1 MSYNEVMKKIALN
14 PNRLQWCMDTADM
27 ELADLSAS
35 VSIAMATLEQAM
47 ASQAVL
53 SVKQLEK
60 LANFFKRSLLF
71 FLEPSEVQE
80 QKIYSPQF
88 RTINNQKPI
97 HSPKLRAFIERIEKQ
112 RQIYLGLMEDLDEPV
127 NSDWLPDFAFNT
139 DNIKQASILV
149 RQWLGL
155 PDTVNFEDLRQAVE
169 GKDIMVFVSN
179 GYNGQWQID
188 KNEPVRGFSLYYDV
202 LPIIVIKKQASKG
215 AQAFTLMHE
224 LAHLL
229 LHKESMIDDDDD
241 FYNYQGK
248 EKDAN
253 EFAGNLLMPDAFLSQ
268 IDVGK
273 LLSLSVSE
281 YDQNLSDFKS
291 SWCVSVEAILVRL
304 LKNHQ
309 ITEQHYQDYKKLKNT
324 QREIERTQKSDTK
337 IPRSY
342 RHREPVNMF
351 GRPFVYAVF
360 DSLHNQKI
368 TLAKASTYLDNIKI
382 SDVRQLEQYV

>member
-1 MSYNEVMKKIALN
+1 MEKIALN
-14 PNRLQWCMDTADM
+14 PNRLQWCMESANM
-27 ELADLSAS
+27 ELVDLFTS
-35 VSIAMATLEQAM
+35 VSIAMATLEKAM
-47 ASQAVL
+47 EGQAVL
-53 SVKQLEK
+53 SVNQLEK

-71 FLEPSEVQE
+71 FLEPSEVLE
-80 QKIYSPQF
+80 EKIYSPQF

-97 HSPKLRAFIERIEKQ
+97 NSPKLRSFIERIEKQ

-127 NSDWLPDFAFNT
+127 NSDWLPDFALNA
-139 DNIKQASILV
+139 DNIKQASSKM

-155 PDTVNFEDLRQAVE
+155 PDTVNFDDLRQAVE
-169 GKDIMVFVSN
+169 YKGIMVFVSN

-188 KNEPVRGFSLYYDV
+188 KNELVRGFSLYYDI

-229 LHKESMIDDDDD
+229 LHKESAIDDEED

-268 IDVGK
+268 INVSK
-273 LLSLSVSE
+273 LLNNAISE
-281 YDQNLSDFKS
+281 YDNYLVDYKNN
-291 SWCVSVEAILVRL
+291 WCVSVEAILVRL
-304 LKNHQ
+304 LKSHQ
-309 ITEQHYQDYKKLKNT
+309 ITEQHYQDYKQLKNR
-324 QREIERTQKSDTK
+324 QREIERTKKSDSK
-337 IPRSY
+337 PIPRIY
-342 RHREPVNMF
+342 RHREPYNIF

-382 SDVRQLEQYV
+382 SDVRKLEQYV